1 MNRVTKR
8 TWLMGLFVLIL
19 LGGMVFFLCD
29 YWSNGAK
36 WVSSPGSP
44 HVSNR
49 TNIGVGTITDRFGTV
64 LLDMGQERTY
74 SPSEATR
81 KSTLHWVGDRQG
93 KISAGAVSSYAGAM
107 VGFDPVNGIYNAEGS
122 GGGVTT
128 LTLSERVQ
136 NTALEALA
144 GRKGTVAVY
153 NYKTGEILC
162 AVTSPTF
169 DPDNVPD
176 IEGDATGKYE
186 GIYLNRFL
194 QSSYIPGS
202 IFKVVTTA
210 AALEHVSDIQNESF
224 LCTGTVEYGEGEN
237 IATVTCENA
246 HGTVSLKSALAKS
259 CNCAF
264 AQIAEKIGKQNMVK
278 TVEALQVVEPLSFD
292 GITTAKGNYDLSRTA
307 TASFAWSCIGQHT
320 DLVNPARFMAFM
332 GAIAGGGTAAQ
343 PYVVKTVTCG
353 DEVTYEAKT
362 KEMDRVMSREI
373 AETLKAY
380 MRSNVQNVYGD
391 RNFNGLSVC
400 AKSGTSQLGGEAVS
414 NAMFAGFVADEKYP
428 LAFIAVVE
436 NAGYGATAAM
446 PVVSKVLTACTA
458 AMDKG

>member
-19 LGGMVFFLCD
+19 MGGMVFFLLD
-29 YWSNGAK
+29 YWNNASQ
-36 WVSSPGSP
+36 WISSPGSP

-49 TNIGVGTITDRFGTV
+49 TNIGVGTIEDRFGTV
-64 LLDMGQERTY
+64 LLDMSGERIY
-74 SPSEATR
+74 SSSEATR

-93 KISAGAVSSYAGAM
+93 KISAGVVSNYAGAM
-107 VGFDPVNGIYNAEGS
+107 VGFDPVNGIYNSTEA
-122 GGGVTT
+122 GGITT

-162 AVTSPTF
+162 AVTAPTF
-169 DPDNVPD
+169 DPNNVPD
-176 IEGDATGKYE
+176 IEGDTSGAYE

-210 AALEHVSDIQNESF
+210 VALESVPGIQDESF

-246 HGTVSLKSALAKS
+246 HGTVSLKSALANS

-264 AQIAEKIGKQNMVK
+264 ARIAELVGKENMVK
-278 TVEALQVVEPLSFD
+278 YVKQFQVVEPIKFD
-292 GITTAKGNYDLSRTA
+292 GVTTVRGNYDLTGAAS
-307 TASFAWSCIGQHT
+307 ASFAWSCIGQHT
-320 DLVNPARFMAFM
+320 DLVNSARFMTFM

-343 PYVVKTVTCG
+343 PYVVSRVTCG
-353 DEVTYEAKT
+353 EDVTYAAET
-362 KEMDRVMSREI
+362 TTTDRIMSREI

-380 MRSNVQNVYGD
+380 MRSNVKNVYGD
-391 RNFNGLSVC
+391 WNFEGLNVC
-400 AKSGTSQLGGEAVS
+400 AKSGTSQLGGDAVS

-436 NAGYGATAAM
+436 NAGYGASAAM
-446 PVVSKVLTACTA
+446 PVAAKVLSVCRTV
-458 AMDKG
+458 MDNE